1 MPKKKTQKSKKVTP
15 GKKMTTKR
23 KVAQKAKVT
32 PKKKVTTKKKVTPK
46 AKVISKTK
54 VTTKKK
60 GTPKTKVTTT
70 KKVAPK
76 TAKTASGTKATTK
89 IKKGAKLTP
98 REKKIREIKKNLV
111 AQKKTLLAGALEALN
126 ELPGPTVFPDLG
138 DQATAEIDRNFM
150 LRLRG
155 RERKLLKKI
164 EEAMER
170 IDQGVFGIC
179 DKCGL
184 DIDIRRLEARP
195 VTTMCIECKILQEE
209 EEKLREG

>member
-32 PKKKVTTKKKVTPK
+32 PKT
-46 AKVISKTK
+46 KVISKTK
-54 VTTKKK
+54 VTTEKK

-111 AQKKTLLAGALEALN
+111 SQKKALLAGALEALN

-164 EEAMER
+164 EEAIER

-184 DIDIRRLEARP
+184 EIDVRRLEARP

>member
-1 MPKKKTQKSKKVTP
+1 MPKKKTQKSKDVIPGKKMTGKKKVAQKKKVTP
-15 GKKMTTKR
+15 GKK
-23 KVAQKAKVT
+23 VT
-32 PKKKVTTKKKVTPK
+32 LKKKVT
-46 AKVISKTK
+46 SRTK
-54 VTTKKK
+54 VTTGKKI
-60 GTPKTKVTTT
+60 
-70 KKVAPK
+70 APK
-76 TAKTASGTKATTK
+76 TAKTTSPTKVTAK
-89 IKKGAKLTP
+89 IKKGAKVTP

-111 AQKKTLLAGALEALN
+111 SQRKALLAGALEALN

-164 EEAMER
+164 EEAIER

-179 DKCGL
+179 DRCGL
-184 DIDIRRLEARP
+184 EIDIRRLEARP